1 MQKQYFIAGAL
12 RGDKALRGIALHG
25 DKEKLDQPGNP
36 GNFLALLKLMSES
49 DPLLHEHLNTGRVT
63 YVSPQSQN
71 EMIEVIGKQF
81 IQAKLVEEIS
91 EAILAD

>member
-81 IQAKLVEEIS
+81 IQAKRFEEIA
-91 EAILAD
+91 EAKY